1 VNPALAFP
9 AVPGLNHGDKYLLPR
24 GGPPKPGGVEVRDVA
39 LPVLAW
45 AQQAQVID
53 PTGFHPA
60 RTARWLPKDHYVF
73 MDGSDIESQPNP
85 VFRVIDDLQSGD
97 RVGAEDHRGGRFLHR
112 RQTQPPQGAVD
123 LDAKLLPT

>member
-24 GGPPKPGGVEVRDVA
+24 GGSPKPGGVEVCDVA

-45 AQQAQVID
+45 AQQAQVIG
-53 PTGFHPA
+53 TAGFHPA
-60 RTARWLPKDHYVF
+60 RAARRLPKDHYVF
-73 MDGSDIESQPNP
+73 VGGPDVQPQPNS
-85 VFRVIDDLQSGD
+85 VFRVIDDLQPGD
-97 RVGAEDHRGGRFLHR
+97 GIGAEDYRGGRFLHR